1 MLLKLTVLYLVA
13 FLVTQILRRQSAAQR
28 HLVWT
33 LALLASLAL
42 PLTQLLVPQQPI
54 ANDLYTAAAQSITV
68 SAKRTQSEIPLP
80 APSEIWLLG
89 TTLLLTQSLYRR
101 HRLGK
106 VRAASARLKQY
117 GRISIRTTPTL
128 QSPGVCGI
136 RNPTILLPAD
146 SAKWTPATRRA
157 VYSHELAHI
166 RRLDTATFLLGE
178 IAQAVFWFHPLAW
191 LANIQMRREAER
203 ACDDAVLRH
212 RLRPSFYAG
221 QLLSLARAFPLQPA
235 IPMATTSQLESRMKS
250 ILNPNV
256 NRNAAARKTWLLA
269 ALATVAILVPLST
282 FTLQAAD
289 PQKPPPAHDSV
300 GTQTL
305 YQIHNYLMAFFHGA
319 PAQESTGAKPVRVGG
334 SVMQA
339 NLIHKVN
346 PIYPADAKARRIQGV
361 VTLKVLIDKSGTPTN
376 LEPVNPDVDASL
388 IAAAIEAVSQWRYKP
403 TLLNGEPVEVTTTI
417 DINFT
422 LIQ

>member
-13 FLVTQILRRQSAAQR
+13 FLATQILRRHSAAQR

-54 ANDLYTAAAQSITV
+54 ANDLYTAATQSITV

-89 TTLLLTQSLYRR
+89 TALLLTQSLYRR
-101 HRLGK
+101 HRLQK
-106 VRAASARLKQY
+106 VRAASIRLKQH
-117 GRISIRTTPTL
+117 GRIAIRTTPTL

-136 RNPTILLPAD
+136 WNPTILLPAN

-191 LANIQMRREAER
+191 FANIQMRREAEC

-212 RLRPSFYAG
+212 CLRPSFYAG

-269 ALATVAILVPLST
+269 ALATVAILVPLAT

-289 PQKPPPAHDSV
+289 PQ
-300 GTQTL
+300 
-305 YQIHNYLMAFFHGA
+305 A
-319 PAQESTGAKPVRVGG
+319 PSPVRVGG
-334 SVMQA
+334 KVMES
-339 NLIHKVN
+339 NIIHKVT
-346 PIYPADAKARRIQGV
+346 PIYPADAKARRIQGL

-376 LEPVNPDVDASL
+376 LEPVNPDADASL

-403 TLLNGEPVEVTTTI
+403 TLLDGEPVEVTTTI

-422 LIQ
+422 LNQ